1 MLLRHVIKLVKTI
14 NDNLKNSI
22 LQFSIPLKIY
32 LIFILTIF
40 IYITLKKIVKHI
52 LILYLIT

>member
-1 MLLRHVIKLVKTI
+1 MLLHHVIKLVKTI

-40 IYITLKKIVKHI
+40 TYITLKKIVKHI

>member
-40 IYITLKKIVKHI
+40 TYITLKKIVKHI